1 MYFRTFKDGFIV
13 QATVRI
19 GPHVLWERHELIT
32 LKNPGCIS
40 IVHKFHSCSCLLS
53 DNSDRFFELVHG
65 ALSMHILYVYL
76 INNFFNPLQ
85 LLRSIWSVDFYP
97 PSCGKYLRYL
107 ATSRRSVNVSLME
120 GNCKA
125 SSWRRSFQGALR
137 YHSMSYVL
145 CRILFLNI
153 LAQGSIVLIVHVS
166 YATRIYYGEKT
177 KVIQL
182 RRDNDWQ
189 SSYLSLRKETAHSD
203 IHREWRWVLSAE
215 YQWHL
220 FPFSSVHM
228 LVL

>member
-1 MYFRTFKDGFIV
+1 M
-13 QATVRI
+13 
-19 GPHVLWERHELIT
+19 
-32 LKNPGCIS
+32 
-40 IVHKFHSCSCLLS
+40 
-53 DNSDRFFELVHG
+53 HG

-85 LLRSIWSVDFYP
+85 LLRSIWSVHFYP

-107 ATSRRSVNVSLME
+107 ATSRRSVNVSLM
-120 GNCKA
+120 GGSCKA
-125 SSWRRSFQGALR
+125 SSWRRSFPGALR
-137 YHSMSYVL
+137 HHSMSYVL
-145 CRILFLNI
+145 SRILFLNI

-189 SSYLSLRKETAHSD
+189 GSYLSLRKETAHSD